1 VILHFAVFIFAP
13 FIRGHAEGTNW
24 GTLSRVA
31 QLGIATEISH
41 DDYFVK
47 GHEEPFFSLG
57 LRTCRDTTSAN
68 TKNQA
73 SAFPIVIYLSN

>member
-1 VILHFAVFIFAP
+1 VVLHFSISIFAP

-41 DDYFVK
+41 DYYLVK

-57 LRTCRDTTSAN
+57 LRTFAILLAQTPRI
-68 TKNQA
+68 KQHP
-73 SAFPIVIYLSN
+73 FPIVIYLGK